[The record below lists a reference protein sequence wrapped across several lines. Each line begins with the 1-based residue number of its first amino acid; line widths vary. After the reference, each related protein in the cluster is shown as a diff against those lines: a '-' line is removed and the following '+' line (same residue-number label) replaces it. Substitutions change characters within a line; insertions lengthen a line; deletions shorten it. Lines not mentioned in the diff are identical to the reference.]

1 MDGPELRRAH
11 PQQPNAGEPLAR
23 GAAIGRYMVLGLVG
37 RGGMGDVYVA
47 HDPKLARKVAVKL
60 VRTRGE
66 GGVEDAAS
74 RMRLLREAQAIAK
87 LSHPNVVVVHDVG
100 TFRDHVFVA
109 MEFVEGQTVAGWL
122 HAAPRAWPEVLAVY
136 QAAGR
141 GLAAAHQ
148 AGMVHRDFKPE
159 NVMVGRDGQVR
170 VMDFGLARQV
180 PADGGGDGEGVR
192 DGDGAAN
199 RTVSGASGDSTAPDA
214 EQSLDATM
222 RIGGRVPAQPR
233 SPSERAMLRDKLT
246 QTGMM
251 VGTPAYMA
259 PEQFVSRPTDARSD
273 QFSFCVA
280 LYEGLYGC
288 RPFEGKTIVALT
300 TNVLSGNVSN
310 APSDTKVP
318 AFVRRILLRGL
329 APDPAHRWPSMEALL
344 DALARD
350 PAQARRGVL
359 AASGGVLAAA
369 LVVVAATAGFRV
381 SRPRAA
387 LCAGGADQLSAVW
400 EVDGGDG
407 PRRASVRRAFLAT
420 SRSYARSALASVEQ
434 TLDRYAG
441 AWKTMYEDACMA
453 GHLPG
458 GQAGQ
463 AASLRMAC
471 LQDRLGRLKA
481 LVDLL
486 AEADPTV
493 VENAPGAASALPAL
507 DRCADTRLLG
517 AVAAPPDDG
526 AARAR
531 VEAARRDLARVEAMG
546 SSGQCRAGVE
556 AGRKVV
562 AEARALGYQPLE
574 AEALNALARAGHDC
588 LDPDE
593 AVRLYKEALRAAVAS
608 RHDEAAVEA
617 AVRLASV
624 LADRLHAAGEARDWL
639 ELGRAILRPMGGAH
653 PLLDAWALGA
663 SGLVSGREGDRQRA
677 LEQLQEALALQERTL
692 GPRHLEVARALSD
705 VGSAL
710 AELGR
715 AQESITYFDRAR
727 RLTAELLGPD
737 HPQVAVYLVD
747 RGEALNAL
755 HLYDEALDDN
765 RRALEIWKAAGASGF
780 SLATGDTALAESLL
794 GLDRTREATEHLEEA
809 LRLHE
814 ESKTPFFP
822 ATRFTLARALW
833 PIADHRTRA
842 VALAEEAEAEYERAG
857 ADASRL
863 GEVKAWLRA
872 HAVR

>member
-1 MDGPELRRAH
+1 MDGPNLGRAP
-11 PQQPNAGEPLAR
+11 PQQPNAGEPLPR

-122 HAAPRAWPEVLAVY
+122 HVAARAWPEVLAVY

-180 PADGGGDGEGVR
+180 PDAAGDGGGDGA
-192 DGDGAAN
+192 DGDGEAEGAA
-199 RTVSGASGDSTAPDA
+199 ADPDA
-214 EQSLDATM
+214 EQSLNATM
-222 RIGGRVPAQPR
+222 KIGGRVPAHPR

-246 QTGMM
+246 QTGTM

-288 RPFEGKTIVALT
+288 RPFEGKTLVALT
-300 TNVLSGNVSN
+300 TNVLSGSVGD
-310 APSDTKVP
+310 APPDTKVP
-318 AFVRRILLRGL
+318 AFIRRILLRGL
-329 APDPAHRWPSMEALL
+329 APDPARRWPSMEALL

-369 LVVVAATAGFRV
+369 LVVVAVTAGFRV
-381 SRPRAA
+381 SRPRAP
-387 LCAGGADQLSAVW
+387 LCSGGAEQLSAVW

-407 PRRASVRRAFLAT
+407 PRRVGVRRAFLAT
-420 SRSYARSALASVEQ
+420 SKSYARSALASVEQ

-481 LVDLL
+481 FVDVL

-546 SSGQCRAGVE
+546 SAGQCRAGVE

-562 AEARALGYQPLE
+562 ADARSLGYQPLE

-588 LDPDE
+588 LDPGE

-624 LADRLHAAGEARDWL
+624 LADRLHTAGEARDWL

-653 PLLDAWALGA
+653 PLLEAWALGA
-663 SGLVSGREGDRQRA
+663 SGLVSGREGDRRRA
-677 LEQLQEALALQERTL
+677 LEQLEEALALQERTL
-692 GPRHLEVARALSD
+692 GSQHLEVAQALSD

-715 AQESITYFDRAR
+715 VEESITYFDRAR
-727 RLTAELLGPD
+727 RLTADLLGPD
-737 HPQVAVYLVD
+737 HPQVAVYLVN

-755 HLYDEALDDN
+755 RLYDEALDDN

-780 SLATGDTALAESLL
+780 YLATGDTALAESLL
-794 GLDRTREATEHLEEA
+794 GLDRTREATAHLEEA

-814 ESKTPFFP
+814 ASKTPFFP
-822 ATRFTLARALW
+822 ATRFALARALW
-833 PIADHRTRA
+833 PAADQRTRA

-857 ADASRL
+857 ADAGRL
-863 GEVKAWLRA
+863 GEVKAWLRV
-872 HAVR
+872 HPTR